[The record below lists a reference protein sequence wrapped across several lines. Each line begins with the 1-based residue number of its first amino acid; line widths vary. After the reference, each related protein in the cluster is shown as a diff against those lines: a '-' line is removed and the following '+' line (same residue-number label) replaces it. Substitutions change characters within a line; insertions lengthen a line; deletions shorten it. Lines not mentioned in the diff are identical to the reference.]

1 MEINMDKVQFESRRE
16 VDEVACALQEWL
28 DKNKQDSKAKTV
40 ERMID
45 LLDAMYMSW

>member
-1 MEINMDKVQFESRRE
+1 MTKDMDKIQFESRGE
-16 VDEVACALQEWL
+16 IDEVACALQEWL
-28 DKNKQDSKAKTV
+28 DKNKQDKKSKTV